1 MSQELGRLD
10 RPSALQYV
18 GKKKLLLVPLIQT
31 PNVEDPDVVDILDRF
46 WLQAEQQIDSLSSA
60 LGPILYIF
68 HETVTEDGDSGL
80 KQLEMFSSGS
90 YGLVK
95 SKIQSGSSMIAI
107 EDPELLMENLDLRRL
122 MMMPLSSPKVAQRIQ
137 EWLSESSKIRT
148 DGIAD
153 KIHGHI
159 QSNEVGIL
167 LISDG
172 HGVQFPSDL
181 EVFYVA
187 PPALDDFR
195 QWFQNWMRKQREEY
209 SSKDSVSD

>member
-46 WLQAEQQIDSLSSA
+46 WSQAEQQIDSLSSA

-68 HETVTEDGDSGL
+68 HETVTEEGDSGL

-95 SKIQSGSSMIAI
+95 SKIQSGSSIITI
-107 EDPELLMENLDLRRL
+107 EDPEMLMENLDLRRL
-122 MMMPLSSPKVAQRIQ
+122 MMMPLSSPKVAKRIQ
-137 EWLSESSKIRT
+137 DWLSESSKIRN
-148 DGIAD
+148 DGIAA
-153 KIHGHI
+153 KIQTG
-159 QSNEVGIL
+159 Q
-167 LISDG
+167 
-172 HGVQFPSDL
+172 
-181 EVFYVA
+181 
-187 PPALDDFR
+187 
-195 QWFQNWMRKQREEY
+195 
-209 SSKDSVSD
+209 